1 MNKLIYVVEDDS
13 AIKELE
19 SYALINSNF
28 DVSAYESAKELYT
41 ALEDKIP
48 ALILLDIM
56 LPDEDGISILKNL
69 KKSNLYKN
77 IPVIMVTAKTA
88 EIDAVKGL
96 DAGADDYINKPFGV
110 MELISRVKA
119 VLRRTQPSQSNLIIS
134 YKNISIDE
142 LQHKVFV
149 DGVEVELTY
158 KEYEVLKLLILNS
171 KIVLTRDRIM
181 EMVWGY
187 DFEQG
192 NRTVDVHIQ
201 SIRKKLGQSADYI
214 KTVRNVGYKLGDW
227 YD

>member
-69 KKSNLYKN
+69 KKTNLYKD

-149 DGVEVELTY
+149 DSVEVELTY

-214 KTVRNVGYKLGDW
+214 KTVRNVGYKLGD
-227 YD
+227 